1 MTPELSLI
9 TNLQNI
15 KYALLSDRSDRKI
28 CQDML
33 LKMDYTD
40 RLIEI
45 HLSHN
50 NNTAEMPTTVTR
62 DPTAFRKYVES
73 VPNQQSAFN
82 QFYLKEGQKQ
92 ARAKEIFEKVQ
103 EKHAKFADDGAE
115 MEQLADE
122 LDRILMKNER
132 ENEDLINV
140 GSPLATYVNVH
151 VDISSL
157 GVLENRK

>member
-1 MTPELSLI
+1 
-9 TNLQNI
+9 
-15 KYALLSDRSDRKI
+15 
-28 CQDML
+28 ML

-45 HLSHN
+45 HLSHNN

-103 EKHAKFADDGAE
+103 EKHAKFTYDGAE

-122 LDRILMKNER
+122 LDRILMKN
-132 ENEDLINV
+132 
-140 GSPLATYVNVH
+140 
-151 VDISSL
+151 
-157 GVLENRK
+157 